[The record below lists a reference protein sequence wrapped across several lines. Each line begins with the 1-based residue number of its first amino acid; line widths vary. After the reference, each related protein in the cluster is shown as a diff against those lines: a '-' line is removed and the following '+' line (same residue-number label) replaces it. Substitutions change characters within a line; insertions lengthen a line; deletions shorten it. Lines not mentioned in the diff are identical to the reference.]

1 MTFKEMV
8 SELETLIIASYQEGT
23 TVTEAEALATRFLEA
38 QLKVSA
44 ELRKADLDSRM
55 RKSGVKAI
63 KAAVYLDEAK
73 KGDKK
78 PSDVML
84 GALVDANDIVAGEQ
98 KRFDEAEADRDE
110 LERIYN
116 VFREAH
122 IHFRSIAKG
131 RFDS

>member
-1 MTFKEMV
+1 MTLKEMV

>member
-73 KGDKK
+73 KQDKK

-98 KRFDEAEADRDE
+98 KRFDEAKADRDE

-116 VFREAH
+116 VYREAH

-131 RFDS
+131 RFE

>member
-1 MTFKEMV
+1 
-8 SELETLIIASYQEGT
+8 
-23 TVTEAEALATRFLEA
+23 
-38 QLKVSA
+38 
-44 ELRKADLDSRM
+44 
-55 RKSGVKAI
+55 
-63 KAAVYLDEAK
+63 VYLDEAK
-73 KGDKK
+73 KQDKK

>member
-73 KGDKK
+73 KQDKK

-110 LERIYN
+110 LERIFN
-116 VFREAH
+116 VFGQAH
-122 IHFRSIAKG
+122 HHFRSIAKG
-131 RFDS
+131 RFE